1 MLAVEEDK
9 SEFPKVGS
17 EYIFSDLKE
26 GDSRKKVMEK
36 FRKSGFLQIY
46 EERDKGLVKCTFRL
60 NNFRYE
66 LGAKLI
72 DDKLKFCI
80 LDGQKKGGS
89 FLLRRCP

>member
-1 MLAVEEDK
+1 MKYMVFLYSVFFSGFLLLAVEEDK

-46 EERDKGLVKCTFRL
+46 EEPIRVWSSAPSGLTISGM
-60 NNFRYE
+60 NWEPN
-66 LGAKLI
+66 
-72 DDKLKFCI
+72 
-80 LDGQKKGGS
+80 
-89 FLLRRCP
+89 